1 MGNKEDEEF
10 YRKIQILSRKELQGL
25 CRIYGLPSDT
35 SVDDLVKLMLSSL
48 ERKSVSSISSGDKS
62 SGTKELPL
70 PASSTPQLQ
79 RGTQLKSRVEAG
91 KVSCGI
97 IVSRP
102 REEDNNE
109 KYSQTGCKELGICM
123 VAETCTKASGKE
135 ISEGFGSSR
144 NTLQETSHSQIVTL
158 RDESG
163 FNSKKDSPKMRSG
176 KNCFDHA
183 REGGAGDFPPIQHR
197 DINIGA
203 SSGESASASSTKA
216 PSSLFEYHVRSDEG
230 INLYVDLNSG
240 SSYWT
245 NRLKN
250 EVYVC
255 RHESNQRFQ
264 GIHQD
269 LGQRLV
275 ASARHDKNLSLWNK
289 LSGCGANDGHVETG
303 SLPSSNLRENGLM
316 EDTPGV
322 DDGSFRSGEVQ
333 ACSIAVETLGSP
345 EEDQAILLSSRPSSD
360 VQNHMISGTK
370 TCSEDGE
377 TTTLN
382 SSVCSFSKV
391 KSTSNS
397 VANSTSDGPKSFN
410 AGEHQ
415 NSKLCTEICE
425 NSTLQNTS
433 NIVNPSVA
441 SGSVE
446 MRLSEDVNHCTS
458 ASFSPCGNG
467 GVLHLVNPMHKAET
481 EHGGLANSNV
491 PNQETCRKHL
501 ASGAEEREGGTNL
514 AKGTNSIETLQFG
527 NSLDKTCLKS
537 DSSDSIEG
545 LHRKR
550 KHNDGEFHSSTE
562 HLSGEV
568 LPRRS
573 TRLVSK

>member
-382 SSVCSFSKV
+382 SSVCSFSK
-391 KSTSNS
+391 
-397 VANSTSDGPKSFN
+397 
-410 AGEHQ
+410 
-415 NSKLCTEICE
+415 
-425 NSTLQNTS
+425 NTS

>member
-97 IVSRP
+97 IVSHP

-245 NRLKN
+245 DRLKN

-316 EDTPGV
+316 EDTPDV

-345 EEDQAILLSSRPSSD
+345 KEDQAILLSSRPSSD
-360 VQNHMISGTK
+360 IQNHMISGTK

-382 SSVCSFSKV
+382 SSVCSFSK
-391 KSTSNS
+391 
-397 VANSTSDGPKSFN
+397 
-410 AGEHQ
+410 
-415 NSKLCTEICE
+415 
-425 NSTLQNTS
+425 NTS
-433 NIVNPSVA
+433 NFVNPSVA

-446 MRLSEDVNHCTS
+446 MRLSEDVNHCTR

-467 GVLHLVNPMHKAET
+467 GVLHLVNPMHKAEI

>member
-183 REGGAGDFPPIQHR
+183 REGGPGDFPPIQHR

-316 EDTPGV
+316 EDTPDV

-382 SSVCSFSKV
+382 SSVCSFSK
-391 KSTSNS
+391 
-397 VANSTSDGPKSFN
+397 
-410 AGEHQ
+410 
-415 NSKLCTEICE
+415 
-425 NSTLQNTS
+425 NTS
-433 NIVNPSVA
+433 NFVNPSVA